1 MSKNYSLYGLPESV
15 KFCKKCVISNQ
26 RPSSVIEFK
35 NKNNSKNGI
44 NLNKDGICEACEYN
58 EIKNKIDWNKREE
71 ELEKILSK
79 YRKKEGYDCVVPGS
93 GGKDSSY
100 TAHILKYKYNMNPLT
115 LLGHHIYTQTL
126 VGKPFYK
133 LDAYR
138 WLIDNILFT
147 PNGKLHRY
155 LTKLAFLNLLHP
167 FQPFIIGQRIIGP
180 KIAKKFNIPLSSL
193 W

>member
-71 ELEKILSK
+71 ELEK
-79 YRKKEGYDCVVPGS
+79 
-93 GGKDSSY
+93 
-100 TAHILKYKYNMNPLT
+100 N
-115 LLGHHIYTQTL
+115 
-126 VGKPFYK
+126 
-133 LDAYR
+133 
-138 WLIDNILFT
+138 
-147 PNGKLHRY
+147 
-155 LTKLAFLNLLHP
+155 
-167 FQPFIIGQRIIGP
+167 FIQI
-180 KIAKKFNIPLSSL
+180 
-193 W
+193 